1 MGFLKSTRGKIII
14 GAIAAIVLI
23 AIVVLIIII
32 SVNGAWPLTRDIALV
47 ALAFLS
53 FIPILALVY
62 AIIEVARL
70 ANMLKKE
77 LGPIVTDL
85 KETTQSIRDTTKT
98 ASDLTVKPAIK
109 TASVLVGLSQTMNTF
124 LGEGTARK
132 RKEDRRRRNAKE
144 AAERAEAAEADAE
157 MEDAHHGHR

>member
-1 MGFLKSTRGKIII
+1 MGFLRSTRGKIIV
-14 GAIAAIVLI
+14 GVIAA
-23 AIVVLIIII
+23 VVLIGIIALVIWI

-70 ANMLKKE
+70 ARMLKKE
-77 LGPIVTDL
+77 LGPVVTDI

-109 TASVLVGLSQTMNTF
+109 TASVLVGFSQAMNTI
-124 LGEGTARK
+124 LGEGTTHK
-132 RKEDRRRRNAKE
+132 RKEERRRRNAKA
-144 AAERAEAAEADAE
+144 AAERAQEAEADVVEAPH
-157 MEDAHHGHR
+157 DHR